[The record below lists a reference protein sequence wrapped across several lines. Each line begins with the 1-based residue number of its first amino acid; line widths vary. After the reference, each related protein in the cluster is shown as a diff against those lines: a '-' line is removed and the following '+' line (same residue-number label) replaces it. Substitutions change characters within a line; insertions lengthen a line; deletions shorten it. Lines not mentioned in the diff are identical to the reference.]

1 MLSCREGRLGRAGPG
16 AAPRGSL
23 AEGNLIFMNC
33 SCLNPKSSAPVTRSC
48 VTLRSHG
55 NCCYF
60 QDPSLA
66 EWHKS
71 SFPFSCLSFYFF
83 FFFLF
88 SSFPS
93 RFPFFL
99 SLFEGGLFLPVGFPA
114 EHRAAFGDAGA
125 AALTRGGQEPPSV
138 RVPPPKPAPLP
149 GSGSGRCSP

>member
-83 FFFLF
+83 FFFFFLLF
-88 SSFPS
+88 PPVFPS
-93 RFPFFL
+93 FFL
-99 SLFEGGLFLPVGFPA
+99 FLRVGCSSPWVSP
-114 EHRAAFGDAGA
+114 RS
-125 AALTRGGQEPPSV
+125 TGQRLGMPG
-138 RVPPPKPAPLP
+138 PLP
-149 GSGSGRCSP
+149 

>member
-1 MLSCREGRLGRAGPG
+1 MLSARERGRGWAGRG

-23 AEGNLIFMNC
+23 AEGNLIFMKW

-71 SFPFSCLSFYFF
+71 SFPFSRLSTTPFSRLSFW
-83 FFFLF
+83 FFFLGVVPPAF
-88 SSFPS
+88 VS
-93 RFPFFL
+93 RSPAA
-99 SLFEGGLFLPVGFPA
+99 GGAQGSVWGCRGRCPDPGW
-114 EHRAAFGDAGA
+114 AGA
-125 AALTRGGQEPPSV
+125 AS
-138 RVPPPKPAPLP
+138 PAPLSRP
-149 GSGSGRCSP
+149 GSGSSRCSP